1 MTSDTTSTGTGPPVD
16 VSPAGVP
23 PVDVSPVGV
32 SPDAGPVP
40 SARSASG
47 GEAPH
52 PYRPGELALS
62 AEEMRDAGHHAVD
75 LAVQRLCTVADGPP
89 HTVADPAGLA
99 ALLGEPLP
107 EDGGDLTGL
116 LDHLAHDVLP
126 LGIRFD
132 HPRCFAFV
140 PTTGNYPAVL
150 ADLLSTAHLS
160 VPGAWLVGS
169 GPTRVE
175 LTALD
180 WLKELLGLPGHWG
193 GLFVSGGSVANLT
206 ALAAARDHHLDGDLA
221 GARLYCSTQAHPSVA
236 RAVHL
241 LGLGRDQLI
250 ALEPDAVQRLDPR
263 VLAARIDADLTAGLR
278 PFAVVATVGTT
289 STGAVDPVT
298 DLARLCR
305 RHGLWL
311 HVDGAHGA
319 AFALSERGHD
329 LRDALGHADSLTFDP
344 HKWLFQPYETG
355 CVLVRNPELLRATF
369 RMARHHLDTGYLHPA
384 EARHDEVNLDDLGP
398 QQSRGLRA
406 LKVWLSLKT
415 FGAAAFRRAVE
426 HGLHLSDH
434 AAARITAHPDLDLAG
449 APGLGILTFR
459 CRPPGCPADPPAVDR
474 LQQSVSDAV
483 RATGQALLLT
493 TRVQGRTVLRMCTI
507 NPATTTADI
516 DTALDLV
523 VRAGREA
530 QQRPR

>member
-1 MTSDTTSTGTGPPVD
+1 
-16 VSPAGVP
+16 
-23 PVDVSPVGV
+23 
-32 SPDAGPVP
+32 
-40 SARSASG
+40 
-47 GEAPH
+47 
-52 PYRPGELALS
+52 
-62 AEEMRDAGHHAVD
+62 MRAAGHHAVD
-75 LAVQRLCTVADGPP
+75 LVVQRLCTVADGPP
-89 HTVADPAGLA
+89 HAAAAPAALQP
-99 ALLGEPLP
+99 LLGEPLP
-107 EDGGDLTGL
+107 EEGGDLTGL
-116 LDHLAHDVLP
+116 LDQLTQDVLP

-169 GPTRVE
+169 GPSAVE
-175 LTALD
+175 LTALN
-180 WLKELLGLPGHWG
+180 WLKQLLGLPDHWG
-193 GLFVSGGSVANLT
+193 GLFVSGGSLANLT
-206 ALAAARDHHLDGDLA
+206 ALAAARDHQLGGDLT

-236 RAVHL
+236 RAAHL
-241 LGLGRDQLI
+241 LGLGRDQLV
-250 ALEPDAVQRLDPR
+250 ALEPDPDQRLDPR
-263 VLAARIDADLTAGLR
+263 NLTAQLDADLAAGLR

-289 STGAVDPVT
+289 GTGAVDPVT

-319 AFALSERGHD
+319 AFALSGRGHD
-329 LRDALGHADSLTFDP
+329 MREALGRADSLTFDP

-355 CVLVRNPELLRATF
+355 CVLVRDPELLKATF

-384 EARHDEVNLDDLGP
+384 EARHGEVNFDDLGP

-415 FGAAAFRRAVE
+415 FGAAAFRRAVD

-434 AAARITAHPDLDLAG
+434 AAARINAHPGLELTSK
-449 APGLGILTFR
+449 PSLGILTFR
-459 CRPPGCPADPPAVDR
+459 CRPGGGSTDPATVDR
-474 LQQSVSDAV
+474 LQRSVSDAV
-483 RATGQALLLT
+483 RATGQALVLT
-493 TRVQGRTVLRMCTI
+493 TRLRGRTVLRMCTI

-516 DTALDLV
+516 DTALDLAH
-523 VRAGREA
+523 RAVLA
-530 QQRPR
+530 ADPRL

>member
-1 MTSDTTSTGTGPPVD
+1 MTRDAPSTATGSMASA
-16 VSPAGVP
+16 SPAT
-23 PVDVSPVGV
+23 SR
-32 SPDAGPVP
+32 VP
-40 SARSASG
+40 SARPASAGDLSR
-47 GEAPH
+47 

-62 AEEMRDAGHHAVD
+62 VMEMRDAGRHAVD
-75 LAVQRLCTVADGPP
+75 LVVQRLCTAADGPP
-89 HTVADPAGLA
+89 HAVADPVELE
-99 ALLGEPLP
+99 ALLDEPLP
-107 EDGGDLTGL
+107 EDGSDLTGL
-116 LDHLAHDVLP
+116 LDHLAQDVLP

-175 LTALD
+175 LTALN

-206 ALAAARDHHLDGDLA
+206 ALAAARDHHLGGDLT
-221 GARLYCSTQAHPSVA
+221 GARLYCSTQAHPSIA

-250 ALEPDAVQRLDPR
+250 ALEPDAGQRLDPR
-263 VLAARIDADLTAGLR
+263 GLAARIAADLAAGLR

-298 DLARLCR
+298 GLARLCR
-305 RHGLWL
+305 RYGLWL

-319 AFALSERGHD
+319 AFVLSDRGHA
-329 LRDALGHADSLTFDP
+329 LRDALGRADSLTFDP

-355 CVLVRNPELLRATF
+355 CVLVRDPELLRATF
-369 RMARHHLDTGYLHPA
+369 RMSRHHLDTGYLHPA

-415 FGAAAFRRAVE
+415 FGAAAFRRAVD
-426 HGLHLSDH
+426 HGLRLSDH
-434 AAARITAHPDLDLAG
+434 AAARITAHPDLDLASS
-449 APGLGILTFR
+449 PGLGILTFR
-459 CRPPGCPADPPAVDR
+459 CRPPGSPADPPAVDR

-493 TRVQGRTVLRMCTI
+493 TRVHGRTVLRMCTI

-516 DTALDLV
+516 DAVLELV
-523 VRAGREA
+523 VRTGREA
-530 QQRPR
+530 EQKPR

>member
-1 MTSDTTSTGTGPPVD
+1 
-16 VSPAGVP
+16 
-23 PVDVSPVGV
+23 
-32 SPDAGPVP
+32 
-40 SARSASG
+40 
-47 GEAPH
+47 
-52 PYRPGELALS
+52 
-62 AEEMRDAGHHAVD
+62 MRTAGHHAVD
-75 LAVQRLCTVADGPP
+75 LVVQRLCTAADGPP
-89 HTVADPAGLA
+89 HTVAAPAELQT
-99 ALLGEPLP
+99 LLGEPLP
-107 EDGGDLTGL
+107 EEGGDLGGL

-132 HPRCFAFV
+132 HPRCFGFV

-169 GPTRVE
+169 GPSSIE
-175 LTALD
+175 LTTLK

-193 GLFVSGGSVANLT
+193 GLFVSGGSLANLT
-206 ALAAARDHHLDGDLA
+206 ALAAARDHQLGGDLA

-236 RAVHL
+236 RAAHL
-241 LGLGRDQLI
+241 LGLGRDQLV
-250 ALEPDAVQRLDPR
+250 ALEPDPEQRLDPR
-263 VLAARIDADLTAGLR
+263 SLAAQVDADLAAGLR

-298 DLARLCR
+298 DLARHCR
-305 RHGLWL
+305 RYGLWL
-311 HVDGAHGA
+311 HLDGAHGA
-319 AFALSERGHD
+319 AFALSARGHD
-329 LRDALGHADSLTFDP
+329 MREALGQADSLTFDP

-355 CVLVRNPELLRATF
+355 CVLVRDPELLKATF

-384 EARHDEVNLDDLGP
+384 EARHGEVNFDDLGP

-434 AAARITAHPDLDLAG
+434 AAARIAAHPGLELTSTPSLA
-449 APGLGILTFR
+449 ILTFR
-459 CRPPGCPADPPAVDR
+459 CRPTDGSADPATVDR

-483 RATGQALLLT
+483 RATGQALVLT
-493 TRVQGRTVLRMCTI
+493 TRVRNRTVLRMCTI
-507 NPATTTADI
+507 NPATTPADI
-516 DTALDLV
+516 DATLELVLQTALA
-523 VRAGREA
+523 R
-530 QQRPR
+530 